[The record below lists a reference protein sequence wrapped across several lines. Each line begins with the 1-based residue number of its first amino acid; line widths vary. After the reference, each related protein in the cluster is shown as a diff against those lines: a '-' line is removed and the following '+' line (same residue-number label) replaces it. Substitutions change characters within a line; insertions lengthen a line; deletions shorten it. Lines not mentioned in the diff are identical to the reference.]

1 MCKEQGKGGG
11 HRSVRGPVSAV
22 PIRCRNR
29 GHWHSPDASLLAADV
44 SATAAAGR
52 HDDALHGECVD
63 SALRPDAQT
72 RAGGS
77 AHTHP
82 HNKCC
87 RDRNGCRSSPAPHNA
102 GSCRADSSARPAPAM
117 PLPKHWTVLGQG
129 RHKGPAQAPFPGTAH
144 RGLGGSDANLE
155 TLGPRFFDLSSRAYR
170 RRRRAPRRRPIKSK
184 TICRRWR
191 QTALLR
197 YQGKNSVIRTDTD
210 EINQPRIARDNQQP
224 KNAPIARKARVSTA
238 INSSRTL
245 VMNVPIARSIF
256 PPAA

>member
-1 MCKEQGKGGG
+1 VCKEPGRGAG
-11 HRSVRGPVSAV
+11 HWSVPGSVSAV

-44 SATAAAGR
+44 SASAAAGR
-52 HDDALHGECVD
+52 HDDALRGGYVD
-63 SALRPDAQT
+63 SALRLDAQT
-72 RAGGS
+72 HAGGS
-77 AHTHP
+77 AHTLP

-87 RDRNGCRSSPAPHNA
+87 RDRNGCRSAPAPHNA
-102 GSCRADSSARPAPAM
+102 GSCRADSSARRAPAM

-155 TLGPRFFDLSSRAYR
+155 TLGPRFFDLSPRAYR
-170 RRRRAPRRRPIKSK
+170 RHCSGPRRGRITK

-197 YQGKNSVIRTDTD
+197 YQGKNPGDPNGHR
-210 EINQPRIARDNQQP
+210 
-224 KNAPIARKARVSTA
+224 
-238 INSSRTL
+238 
-245 VMNVPIARSIF
+245 
-256 PPAA
+256 

>member
-11 HRSVRGPVSAV
+11 HRSVPGSMSGV

-52 HDDALHGECVD
+52 HDDALHGGYVD
-63 SALRPDAQT
+63 SALRLDDAT
-72 RAGGS
+72 RAGES
-77 AHTHP
+77 AHTRP
-82 HNKCC
+82 HSRYC
-87 RDRNGCRSSPAPHNA
+87 RDRSGCRSAPAPHNA

-170 RRRRAPRRRPIKSK
+170 RRRRAPRRAESRARPSAAAGGRPRYSDIRVK
-184 TICRRWR
+184 TR
-191 QTALLR
+191 
-197 YQGKNSVIRTDTD
+197 
-210 EINQPRIARDNQQP
+210 
-224 KNAPIARKARVSTA
+224 
-238 INSSRTL
+238 
-245 VMNVPIARSIF
+245 
-256 PPAA
+256 